1 MKKGLTIA
9 FCLLAAAAITLG
21 VLTSGTPA
29 TVVKTAEVSVGDFE
43 YTAEVSGEA
52 SAGELYTAMPA
63 VSGRVARV
71 YVAEGQRIRKGDKL
85 FSFDETDTRNALKQ
99 AQYELDATLAAEE
112 LNKAELVEQEAVA
125 VMAMAP
131 EPESMVSARLAAAQA
146 NSFEQL
152 AQDVIAQAQGP
163 GVDLG
168 VLNKAVE
175 AMALFREAASDVLPL
190 PDIPVGEQEALT
202 DMMEPDDEAALAG
215 MLPPPADASFI
226 EDAALVGASDSQSLQ
241 EAMMERAET
250 LAENAPASSE
260 ASPMSPE
267 AASVNPV
274 AAPASPDAAPVNPAA
289 ALESPE
295 VALCR
300 EKVRQ
305 AEEALNRLTMTSAMD
320 GEVLGVALREG
331 EIAAAGSGA
340 VVIGDTDR
348 MLVTLRVPEYELKN
362 VEVGQRVRLDSNGIA
377 GTGKVVKRGAALM
390 SGTYGEVFGSI
401 EVEPDAGFAPLTG
414 ASVEAEIILDESS
427 DTLYVPRECVV
438 TEEDGRYVYACEDGK
453 AKKKPVTTGL
463 ESDYFIEL
471 LSGAVAGEVLIIAP
485 FDLMDGGAVTV
496 EM

>member
-1 MKKGLTIA
+1 MKKGLTIT
-9 FCLLAAAAITLG
+9 FCVLAAAAMMLG
-21 VLTSGTPA
+21 VLTSGAPT
-29 TVVKTAEVSVGDFE
+29 TVVRTAEVTVGDFE

-52 SAGELYTAMPA
+52 AAGELYTAMPA

-71 YVAEGQRIRKGDKL
+71 YVAEGQQVRKGDKL

-99 AQYELDATLAAEE
+99 AQYELDAALAA
-112 LNKAELVEQEAVA
+112 NAQNGAELIEQEAME
-125 VMAMAP
+125 VMAMMP
-131 EPESMVSARLAAAQA
+131 EPESVTSARLDAARAQ
-146 NSFEQL
+146 SFEQL
-152 AQDVIAQAQGP
+152 AQEVIAQAQDE

-175 AMALFREAASDVLPL
+175 AMALFREIDEVV
-190 PDIPVGEQEALT
+190 PDIQPSVENIAEQEETAL
-202 DMMEPDDEAALAG
+202 EG
-215 MLPPPADASFI
+215 MLEAPMDAAAFGN
-226 EDAALVGASDSQSLQ
+226 EAALVGATDGQTLE
-241 EAMMERAET
+241 EAMMERSEA
-250 LAENAPASSE
+250 LAESAPDSRESM
-260 ASPMSPE
+260 PVTPE
-267 AASVNPV
+267 AT
-274 AAPASPDAAPVNPAA
+274 
-289 ALESPE
+289 LESPA

-331 EIAAAGSGA
+331 EIVAAGSGA

-348 MLVTLRVPEYELKN
+348 MLVTLRVPEYELEN
-362 VEVGQRVRLDSNGIA
+362 IQTGQRVRLDSNGIT
-377 GTGKVVKRGAALM
+377 GTGKVVKRGAALI
-390 SGTYGEVFGSI
+390 SGSYGEVYGCV

-414 ASVEAEIILDESS
+414 ASVEAEIILDKSS

-438 TEEDGRYVYACEDGK
+438 TEEGGRYVYACEEGK

-485 FDLMDGGAVTV
+485 FDLMDGGEVTI